1 MLAASAT
8 GVEGDVVIVL
18 GILTLVGVVI
28 TGLCTIAVA
37 RVTSRTHTEVKSS
50 NGSTTAQ
57 TVEAV
62 RAFQIAHDIDDER
75 RFVTLFRQTGLP
87 TEEALSRARDAMV
100 VDRRVSQQ
108 QAEGRD
114 VHPFLHGDDA
124 KTPGTSESEPT

>member
-75 RFVTLFRQTGLP
+75 RFITLFRNAGLS

-100 VDRRVSQQ
+100 IDRRVSEQ
-108 QAEGRD
+108 QAKGED
-114 VHPFLHGDDA
+114 VHPFLHGDVG
-124 KTPGTSESEPT
+124 KTQPPEPT